1 MATHH
6 ALASNRASA
15 HDATPSV
22 LARYDNL
29 EEVRRAIRS
38 LESHGVDGDDLA
50 LVGDGVLEVEGDAG
64 ERATDRR
71 LLAST
76 SARIAMAVVLGTIIG
91 AVVGAVFVGSA
102 VLIFSGLTARGWVFA
117 LVGAWFAA
125 CGGLVGAF
133 LAFFRALG
141 FSDAMP
147 LTYATEPERP
157 LWLAVYGHNE
167 GVEETVAATHPIELV
182 TSPSTMTAHPDEP
195 DEGNAPGA
203 AARAS

>member
-1 MATHH
+1 MATQH
-6 ALASNRASA
+6 ALVSNRASA

-29 EEVRRAIRS
+29 EELRQAIRS

-50 LVGDGVLEVEGDAG
+50 LVGEGALDVEADAG
-64 ERATDRR
+64 RKSTDRR

-76 SARIAMAVVLGTIIG
+76 SARIAVAVVLGAI
-91 AVVGAVFVGSA
+91 VGAVIGAIFVGSD
-102 VLIFSGLTARGWVFA
+102 VLIFSGLIARGWVFA

-125 CGGLVGAF
+125 CGALVGAF

-147 LTYATEPERP
+147 LTYATEPDRP
-157 LWLAVYGHNE
+157 LWLAVYGHDE
-167 GVEETVAATHPIELV
+167 DVEETVAATHPVELV
-182 TSPSTMTAHPDEP
+182 TSPSTTTVHPDEGEEH
-195 DEGNAPGA
+195 DA